1 MCKCDAINTIRQ
13 LLIGDSWSSVLYEG
27 VRVSGEAYNQIFAAS
42 FIILWFCFSKLIV
55 SNIFVAVIIENFRV
69 TDTIEAVR
77 LRSFSH
83 VLLGAVKCFCNCFP
97 ELMHYDD
104 ISCVSSVS
112 NCIHFQICSVSSHK
126 SR

>member
-1 MCKCDAINTIRQ
+1 MCCIMCKCDAINTIRQ

-77 LRSFSH
+77 
-83 VLLGAVKCFCNCFP
+83 
-97 ELMHYDD
+97 
-104 ISCVSSVS
+104 
-112 NCIHFQICSVSSHK
+112 
-126 SR
+126 